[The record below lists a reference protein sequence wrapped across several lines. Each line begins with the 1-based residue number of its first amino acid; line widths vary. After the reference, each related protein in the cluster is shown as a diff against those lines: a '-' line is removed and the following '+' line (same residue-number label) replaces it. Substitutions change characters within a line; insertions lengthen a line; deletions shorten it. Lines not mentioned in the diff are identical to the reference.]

1 MAHRKGDSMM
11 VRTLGAILII
21 LSCGGFGISL
31 AAAHKAQERA
41 IGELLSALEFM
52 ECELRYKLTPLPELC
67 AKAGE
72 NCKGIVGEVFR
83 RLSNELT
90 LQTEP
95 DAACC
100 LETAVEY
107 CRVQGQTREQL
118 LSLGNTLGRFDLEGQ
133 LQGIASVHSA
143 CERTLEQLSNNREM
157 RLRSYQTL
165 GLCAGAAL
173 VILFI

>member
-1 MAHRKGDSMM
+1 M

-41 IGELLSALEFM
+41 VGELMSALEFM
-52 ECELRYKLTPLPELC
+52 ECELRYNLTPLPELC

-83 RLSNELT
+83 RLSKELT

-95 DAACC
+95 DATCC

-133 LQGIASVHSA
+133 LQGIESVHSA
-143 CERTLEQLSNNREM
+143 CERILEQLSNNREM

>member
-1 MAHRKGDSMM
+1 M
-11 VRTLGAILII
+11 
-21 LSCGGFGISL
+21 
-31 AAAHKAQERA
+31 
-41 IGELLSALEFM
+41 SALEFM

-67 AKAGE
+67 AKAGG
-72 NCKGIVGEVFR
+72 NCKGIVGEVFL
-83 RLSNELT
+83 RLSKELT
-90 LQTEP
+90 LRTEP
-95 DAACC
+95 DATYC
-100 LETAVEY
+100 LKSAVEY

-143 CERTLEQLSNNREM
+143 CERILEQLSNNREM